1 MRHSLDLLDRGQKDQ
16 NLSGWFFSIDINN
29 GLEHLQKI
37 ILGWFL
43 EVMNGYLMQPTCYID
58 RFYAQLPPF
67 ILVIPIQCEKAT
79 NGFIIDRCRRDDQ
92 FQVLPSLHDAF
103 EEAEEH
109 IIIDGPFMDIIQ
121 NDDRVL
127 FQERAAV

>member
-16 NLSGWFFSIDINN
+16 NLSGWFFSVNVNN

-37 ILGWFL
+37 IFGGFL

-58 RFYAQLPPF
+58 RFYAQLPPL
-67 ILVIPIQCEKAT
+67 ILVIPIQCEKTT
-79 NGFIIDRCRRDDQ
+79 NSLIIDGRRRDDQ

-103 EEAEEH
+103 EETEEH
-109 IIIDGPFMDIIQ
+109 IIIDRPFVDIIQ
-121 NDDRVL
+121 NDN
-127 FQERAAV
+127 

>member
-16 NLSGWFFSIDINN
+16 NLSGWFFSVNVNN

-37 ILGWFL
+37 IFGGFL

-58 RFYAQLPPF
+58 RFYAQLPPL
-67 ILVIPIQCEKAT
+67 ILVIPIQCEKAA
-79 NGFIIDRCRRDDQ
+79 NSLIIDRRRRDDQ

-103 EEAEEH
+103 EETEEH
-109 IIIDGPFMDIIQ
+109 IIIDRPFVDIIQ
-121 NDDRVL
+121 NDN
-127 FQERAAV
+127 